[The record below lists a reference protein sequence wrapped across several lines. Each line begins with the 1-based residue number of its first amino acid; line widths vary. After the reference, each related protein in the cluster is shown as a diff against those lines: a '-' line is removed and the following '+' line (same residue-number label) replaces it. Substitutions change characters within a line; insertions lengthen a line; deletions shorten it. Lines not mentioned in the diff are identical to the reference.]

1 MSMICYSVE
10 GVVVMSSVILGRC
23 SSAFFIL
30 IWDCLLLM
38 FLVDVLIAVAVNCL
52 KDADSWGF
60 LRNGFHL
67 SLEALAFLSADGSRR

>member
-1 MSMICYSVE
+1 MSMICYSE
-10 GVVVMSSVILGRC
+10 EGIGVVSSVILGRC

-30 IWDCLLLM
+30 IRNCILLM
-38 FLVDVLIAVAVNCL
+38 FIVDVLIAVAVNRL
-52 KDADSWGF
+52 QDADSRGF